1 MLKRLHI
8 ENYAL
13 IEELDIQLESGF
25 TVITG
30 ETGAGKSILLGA
42 IALLLGGRADSH
54 SILKGADK
62 CVVEAEFD
70 GYHIMR
76 EVTVNGRS
84 KASVNGKSASIG
96 ELKVLGDKL
105 IDIHSQHQ
113 NLLLSKEDFQMQVL
127 DLLEGT
133 SLTDYTKAY
142 DKLVEADEQLKN
154 AKEAMHRSRED
165 EEYMR
170 YQLEELD
177 NFSPTAGEDE
187 VLDEELRKLSHA
199 EDIKSGLSETYE
211 LLDNDEAGALDTLR
225 QAERTLS
232 SIADVCSSAEELSE
246 RISSTIIELRDIAD
260 TLSSEADD
268 IDIDPQRLQE
278 VQERLD
284 QLNTLEHK
292 HHVSSSEELV
302 VLWQELQKKLS
313 IIDDADVNI
322 EELKRALA
330 IAKEAA
336 GKEADKLTAK
346 RRKAAALLHQEMETR
361 LRQLGMPN
369 IRFEVMITR
378 GELQPTG
385 QDRIVYL
392 FQANKN
398 APLLPISEIASG
410 GEVARVML
418 AIKALISGKV
428 TLPTI
433 IFDEIDTGTS
443 GQMAQ
448 QMGYIMQ
455 EMGREGRQVVS
466 ITHLPQIAAC
476 GQHHLKVWK
485 QDTED
490 ATRSH
495 ISVLTT
501 EDRVQELAHML
512 SGSKVTKAAIE
523 NAKSLLNV

>member
-13 IEELDIQLESGF
+13 IEQLDLKLDDGF

-54 SILKGADK
+54 SILKGAEK
-62 CVVEAEFD
+62 CTVEAEFD
-70 GYHIMR
+70 GYHVAR

-84 KASVNGKSASIG
+84 KASINGKPAAVG
-96 ELKVLGDKL
+96 ELKALGDKL

-127 DLLEGT
+127 DLLENT
-133 SLTDYTKAY
+133 SLSDYTQAY
-142 DKLVEADEQLKN
+142 NDYIEADEQLKN
-154 AKEAMHRSRED
+154 AKEAMHRSHED
-165 EEYMR
+165 EEYLR
-170 YQLEELD
+170 YQLQELD
-177 NFSPTAGEDE
+177 DFSPTSGEDE
-187 VLDEELRKLSHA
+187 SLDDELRTLSHA
-199 EDIKSGLSETYE
+199 EDIKSGLFEAYE
-211 LLDNDEAGALDTLR
+211 LLDNDDSGVLDNLR

-232 SIADVCSSAEELSE
+232 SIADVYSSADELSE

-268 IDIDPQRLQE
+268 IDVNPQRLQD

-284 QLNTLEHK
+284 RLNTLEHK
-292 HHVSSSEELV
+292 HHVSSSDELIT
-302 VLWQELQKKLS
+302 LWQDLQKKLC
-313 IIDDADVNI
+313 IIDNADVNI
-322 EELKRALA
+322 EELERALA
-330 IAKEAA
+330 LAKDKAL
-336 GKEADKLTAK
+336 KEADKLTAI
-346 RRKAAALLHQEMETR
+346 RRKAATLLHQEMETR

-378 GELQPTG
+378 GDLLPTG

-428 TLPTI
+428 SLPTI

-448 QMGYIMQ
+448 QMGRIMQ
-455 EMGREGRQVVS
+455 EMGREGRQVIS

-476 GQHHLKVWK
+476 GQHHLKMWK

-495 ISVLTT
+495 ISVLST
-501 EDRVQELAHML
+501 EERIQELAHML

-523 NAKSLLNV
+523 NAKSLLNA

>member
-1 MLKRLHI
+1 MLKHLHI

-13 IEELDIQLESGF
+13 IEQLDLKLDDGF

-54 SILKGADK
+54 SILKGAEK
-62 CVVEAEFD
+62 CTVEAEFD
-70 GYHIMR
+70 GYHVVR

-84 KASVNGKSASIG
+84 KASINGKTAAIG
-96 ELKVLGDKL
+96 DLKSLGDKL

-113 NLLLSKEDFQMQVL
+113 NLLLSKEDFQTQVL
-127 DLLEGT
+127 DILEGT
-133 SLTDYTKAY
+133 SLNDYTQAY
-142 DKLVEADEQLKN
+142 NAFLEAEEQFKN

-165 EEYMR
+165 EEYLR
-170 YQLEELD
+170 YQLQELD
-177 NFSPTAGEDE
+177 DFSPTPGEDE
-187 VLDEELRKLSHA
+187 TLDDELRTLSHA
-199 EDIKSGLSETYE
+199 EDIKSGLYE
-211 LLDNDEAGALDTLR
+211 AFSLLDNDDSGVLDNLR
-225 QAERTLS
+225 QAKRALS
-232 SIADVCSSAEELSE
+232 SIADVYSSAEELSE
-246 RISSTIIELRDIAD
+246 RISSTIIELSDIAD

-268 IDIDPQRLQE
+268 IDVNPQRLQE

-284 QLNTLEHK
+284 MLNTLEHK
-292 HHVSSSEELV
+292 HHVSSSEELII
-302 VLWQELQKKLS
+302 LWQDLQKKLS
-313 IIDDADVNI
+313 FIDDADVNL
-322 EELKRALA
+322 EELERALA
-330 IAKEAA
+330 KAKDNAL
-336 GKEADKLTAK
+336 KEADKLTMI
-346 RRKAAALLHQEMETR
+346 RRKAASLLHQEMETR

-378 GELQPTG
+378 GDLQPTG
-385 QDRIVYL
+385 QDHIVYL

-428 TLPTI
+428 ALPTI

-448 QMGYIMQ
+448 QMGRIMQ
-455 EMGREGRQVVS
+455 EMGKEGRQVIS

-476 GQHHLKVWK
+476 GQQHLKMWK

-495 ISVLTT
+495 ISVLST
-501 EDRVQELAHML
+501 EERIQELAHML